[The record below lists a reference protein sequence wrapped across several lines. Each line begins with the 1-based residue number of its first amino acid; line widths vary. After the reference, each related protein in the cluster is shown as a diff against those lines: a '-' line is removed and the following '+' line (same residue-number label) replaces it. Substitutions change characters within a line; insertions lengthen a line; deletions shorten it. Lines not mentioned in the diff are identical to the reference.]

1 VDRNAARED
10 AARDSVDDVSRL
22 FLCVARN
29 QPDIC
34 HQSQNNENEAE
45 NACGNQS
52 HNIFFGLRSTDVRG
66 SSSEA
71 KSKNENEKKTKA
83 AKLPRAARRICVLSA
98 AKLLAVS
105 ERAAEQKCRSVAS
118 RNS

>member
-1 VDRNAARED
+1 VDRNVARED

-52 HNIFFGLRSTDVRG
+52 QNIFTRFSYRRSHLSSIRAVRLREVEKRK
-66 SSSEA
+66 A
-71 KSKNENEKKTKA
+71 KKKQKRQNCRV
-83 AKLPRAARRICVLSA
+83 PRAGFALRLLSA
-98 AKLLAVS
+98 AKLW
-105 ERAAEQKCRSVAS
+105 R
-118 RNS
+118 